1 MLAKWSIQKESNISR
16 SKRDGQRAKCL
27 LGLLMSTI
35 NYQQQLHDFLVK
47 LPSCLVAFSGGVDS
61 AVVAKAAQL
70 ALGERALAV
79 TGVSASLAAG
89 ELAAAQRIAA
99 AIGIRH
105 ETLQTDEL
113 ADAGYLKNE
122 PTRCWHCKTELYG
135 QMRRLADRLGFDA
148 IANGTNT
155 DDLGDFR
162 PGLQAAEEHGVLSPL
177 VACGIDKQGVRELA
191 QAWGLEVWDKP
202 ASPCLSSRVVYGLG
216 ITPERLQRIDAAE
229 AFLRERGFHSV
240 RVRCHQDELARLE
253 VDASEIARLAEPA
266 QRTAVVTRLC
276 ELGFRYVTLD
286 LEGFRSGSFTQ
297 LVSVDS
303 LKLSDGSD

>member
-1 MLAKWSIQKESNISR
+1 
-16 SKRDGQRAKCL
+16 
-27 LGLLMSTI
+27 MSTTE
-35 NYQQQLHDFLVK
+35 NQRRLVDYLGDFS
-47 LPSCLVAFSGGVDS
+47 SCVVAYSGGVDS
-61 AVVAKAAQL
+61 AVVAKAAQV

-89 ELAAAQRIAA
+89 ELEAAQRIAVS
-99 AIGIRH
+99 IGIRH
-105 ETLQTDEL
+105 ETLHTDEL

-135 QMRRLADRLGFDA
+135 QLRQLADRLGIDA
-148 IANGTNT
+148 IANGTNV

-162 PGLQAAEEHGVLSPL
+162 PGLQAAEEHGVVSPL

-216 ITPERLQRIDAAE
+216 ITPERLARIDAAE
-229 AFLRERGFHSV
+229 AYLREQGFSSV

-253 VDASEIARLAEPA
+253 VDASEIARLAEPT
-266 QRTAVVTRLC
+266 QRAAIAASLL
-276 ELGFRYVTLD
+276 ELGFNYVTVD

-297 LVSVDS
+297 LVSVEH
-303 LKLSDGSD
+303 LKIP